1 MNEYEKTL
9 CDRTNLALLRFDQA
23 KWLKDICDTEKLR
36 FTPIKNWTKLEN
48 DNARGDRWE
57 GASQIQQPEV
67 IKSLKLKF
75 SACPELGYVEHKPTA
90 PIVFRDNKG
99 SEFSAT
105 HAICFSMLGYK
116 NFQGKSSH
124 DFSEFGNSL
133 GASVL
138 VLKDIPALSK
148 MLGEALG
155 KLAPDCKH
163 WGEGPVSY
171 VDEKTYSGDYS
182 VFLKPNRFA
191 WQREFRF
198 TIYYPDKENEYI
210 SVHLPGLAKIADFIV
225 NPDLNFEFN
234 NEGHRVE
241 VQIKEKAKHAIRV
254 QAWRLV
260 RGLFAFG
267 AGCWLS
273 GRRFFRNGGPS
284 LNG

>member
-1 MNEYEKTL
+1 MNEYEKIL
-9 CDRTNLALLRFDQA
+9 CDRTDLALLRFDEA
-23 KWLKDICDTEKLR
+23 KWVKDICDTEKLR

-57 GASQIQQPEV
+57 GASQIQQPDV

-75 SACPELGYVEHKPTA
+75 SACPELAYVEHKLTE
-90 PIVFRDNKG
+90 PIVFRDNKV

-116 NFQGKSSH
+116 NFQDESSH
-124 DFSEFGNSL
+124 DFSKFGDHF
-133 GASVL
+133 GTSVL
-138 VLKDIPALSK
+138 VLNDIQALNK
-148 MLGEALG
+148 MLGEALD

-182 VFLKPNRFA
+182 VFLKPNRLA

-198 TIYYPDKENEYI
+198 TIYYPDKVDEYI
-210 SVHLPGLAKIADFIV
+210 FVELPGLAKIADFIV
-225 NPDLNFEFN
+225 NPDLNFQLN

-241 VQIKEKAKHAIRV
+241 VQIIEKA
-254 QAWRLV
+254 
-260 RGLFAFG
+260 
-267 AGCWLS
+267 
-273 GRRFFRNGGPS
+273 
-284 LNG
+284 